1 MRDVQFNHLTR
12 FIGACIDPPNIC
24 IVTEYCPRGS
34 LQRGSSYGS
43 IITAHGKYQ
52 LFAKTGYFKGNLVA
66 IKHVSKKRIEL
77 TRQVLFEL
85 KHMRDVQF
93 NHLTRFIGACIDPPN
108 ICIVTEYCPRG
119 SLQDILEN
127 ESINL
132 DWMFRYSLIN
142 DIVKGMAFLHN
153 SYIGSHGS
161 LKSSNCVVDSRFVL
175 KITDYGLASF
185 RSSNDNEDSYALY
198 ASLLPWDQSLYRS
211 F

>member
-1 MRDVQFNHLTR
+1 MPTHKNPRRMCRDHRDFLVEDNK
-12 FIGACIDPPNIC
+12 GKK
-24 IVTEYCPRGS
+24 
-34 LQRGSSYGS
+34 RGSSYGS

-119 SLQDILEN
+119 SLQKGIRCKIDVTGTVN
-127 ESINL
+127 
-132 DWMFRYSLIN
+132 
-142 DIVKGMAFLHN
+142 VKGSPGALPPDRTGPGVTKPPAVGFTVAGGAEGIPN
-153 SYIGSHGS
+153 VTPSSGSPAKFGLFAQPGHELAPSKLCDSSCVPSGS
-161 LKSSNCVVDSRFVL
+161 
-175 KITDYGLASF
+175 
-185 RSSNDNEDSYALY
+185 ALT
-198 ASLLPWDQSLYRS
+198 A
-211 F
+211 